1 MKRKI
6 LVIEDDFNVLE
17 NITALLL
24 EEKYDVLGARNGM
37 EGFTCMKTFHPDLI
51 LCDVAM
57 PLLDGL
63 ELLKLIHTDKVNFDK
78 PFIFL
83 SAKTTRENIRE
94 GMTLGADDYL
104 TKPFN
109 RKEILDA
116 ISTRLN
122 RAEVLEDKTN
132 QLRESVVFSLPHE
145 ILTPL
150 NAIYLGS
157 DLLQQGD
164 SSLSIKEIN
173 EFGELIFKSATMLKD
188 VFTKYL
194 YLLELFV
201 IRSDANEQ
209 ARLAAE
215 ICKFPDR
222 IIKQTSTNKAE
233 EYNRKDDLTLK
244 VDSGVLKIS
253 DKHFA
258 GIIRELLDNAFKFS
272 EQGSAVTVLGGIS
285 FSDYLLSVKSIGQ
298 TMTGKQISMIGEF
311 MRFGKDKNATGGLGL
326 GLAIVKNTCENYE
339 VDFDVSSTSNS
350 VTVNCRFKVRK

>member
-6 LVIEDDFNVLE
+6 LVIEDDFDVLE
-17 NITALLL
+17 NICALLL
-24 EEKYDVLGARNGM
+24 EENYDVLGARNGM
-37 EGFTCMKTFHPDLI
+37 EGFTSMKTFHPDLI

-63 ELLKLIHTDKVNFDK
+63 ELLKLIHTEKINFDK

-83 SAKTTRENIRE
+83 SAKAERENIRE

-109 RKEILDA
+109 RKDILDA
-116 ISTRLN
+116 VTTRLN
-122 RAEVLEDKTN
+122 RAEAQEDRTT
-132 QLRESVVFSLPHE
+132 QLRENVVFSLPHE

-157 DLLQQGD
+157 DLLQEVD
-164 SSLSIKEIN
+164 SSLTIKEIH
-173 EFGELIFKSATMLKD
+173 EFGKLIFTSATMLKG
-188 VFTKYL
+188 VFSKYI

-201 IRSDANEQ
+201 IRSDAKEQ
-209 ARLAAE
+209 ERLAAE
-215 ICKFPDR
+215 KCNLPDK
-222 IIKQTSTNKAE
+222 IIKQISTYKAN
-233 EYNRKDDLTLK
+233 EYGREADLTLK
-244 VDSGVLKIS
+244 VERGRLKIS
-253 DKHFA
+253 DKHFS
-258 GIIRELLDNAFKFS
+258 GIVRELIDNAFKFS
-272 EQGSAVTVLGGIS
+272 TQGSAITVLGGIS
-285 FSDYLLSVKSIGQ
+285 FSDYLLSISNTGS

-311 MRFGKDKNATGGLGL
+311 MRFGKSKVATGGLGL

-339 VDFDVSSTSNS
+339 VDFDISSTSDS